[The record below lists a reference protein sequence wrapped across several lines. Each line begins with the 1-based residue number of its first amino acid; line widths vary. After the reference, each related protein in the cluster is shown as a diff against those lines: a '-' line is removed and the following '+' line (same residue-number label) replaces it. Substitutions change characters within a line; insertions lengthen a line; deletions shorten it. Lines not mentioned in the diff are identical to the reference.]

1 MRTAPAP
8 LRVTGMRWSEFF
20 GGAGRLGLVL
30 AAWAVSATAMAG
42 EPRLNQMQVIGT
54 HNSYHI
60 APAPAVL
67 ETIAS
72 AGRRRAEGLDYTHR
86 PLADQFTR
94 LGIRQIE
101 LDVFADPKGG
111 LFAAPSLRKT

>member
-1 MRTAPAP
+1 MRTARSRTRIPSRPPRYAP
-8 LRVTGMRWSEFF
+8 TPGRSARPRDRR
-20 GGAGRLGLVL
+20 AGRLGLVL

-101 LDVFADPKGG
+101 LDV
-111 LFAAPSLRKT
+111 